1 MNKEDLP
8 TRWKQRIKDYLI
20 SKGEGHR
27 IELNSSDFNLKQLVS
42 LEFDDGSYAE
52 FNYPLLIEDPDD
64 VEIGIFTEHCGYH
77 IFNLNSVEVKL
88 RPRHQEYEPNSDMC
102 PHFPYTTTTRQ

>member
-8 TRWKQRIKDYLI
+8 TRWKQRIKDHLN
-20 SKGEGHR
+20 SKGVVHR
-27 IELNSSDFNLKQLVS
+27 IELNSGDFDLNQLVS

-52 FNYPLLIEDPDD
+52 FNYPLIIEDPDD
-64 VEIGIFTEHCGYH
+64 IEIGIFTEHSGYH

-88 RPRHQEYEPNSDMC
+88 RPRHK
-102 PHFPYTTTTRQ
+102 